1 MLTPEDRPIPAGVP
15 TPSPPRMAATQRIG
29 DAERE
34 RAVTALGEHYAAGRI
49 DRSELEARLDA
60 AYRAT
65 TIDQLV
71 ALFTD
76 LPDPAPFRL
85 NRRQRR
91 AAARAARAGAL
102 AAWPR
107 IPVLPLV
114 ALLVAIGVLVLSGG
128 RAFFLLPM
136 LWFWFGAGRRW
147 YGHPHR

>member
-1 MLTPEDRPIPAGVP
+1 MLTPEDRPVPPGSFPPGVP
-15 TPSPPRMAATQRIG
+15 RVAPTQRIG

-34 RAVTALGEHYAAGRI
+34 RAVTALGEHYAVGRI
-49 DRSELEARLDA
+49 DRAELEARLDA

-65 TIDQLV
+65 TVDQLV

-91 AAARAARAGAL
+91 AAQRAARFGSRSP
-102 AAWPR
+102 WTR
-107 IPVLPLV
+107 YPVVPAV
-114 ALLVAIGVLVLSGG
+114 ALLVAIAVLIASEG

-136 LWFWFGAGRRW
+136 LWFWFGSGRRW